1 MNTIELVTSIL
12 VLAGAL
18 FMGAAIL
25 QGRKIGGHVPPELQ
39 RRWRIMIV
47 LMLFFLAGYISLFVI
62 LTSRVTLPSEV
73 ISGPVFLAGAVFVFI
88 VISLTRDTVGRI
100 KSAEEELRSLNES
113 LEQRVVERTRELQRS
128 QEFLRTVLDSL
139 NDQVIIIDVNDFKIV
154 GANASFFS
162 AYGLTPDEVIGRT
175 CHEITHRRAEVCAPP
190 DDICPLLETVKMD
203 RFAAVE
209 HIHYTKKGEK
219 IYEEISTLP
228 IKDNDGKVVQVVHV
242 SRDISERKLAEQI
255 LQKSEKRYR
264 MLFESAGDAI
274 FILEAEGTQ
283 AGNIIAA
290 NTAAAEVHG
299 YAVDEMVGKN
309 IKDLAASDSAQ
320 NAPHMI
326 QRIVSGEWI
335 KTEMRHVSKNG
346 TVFPV
351 EVSAGLLELGDHKYI
366 LAFDRDITERR
377 KAEEQLHQYAAE
389 LKQSNEEVLSFAYII
404 SHDLRAP
411 LISIKGFAGELRLA
425 MKKIEA
431 VIDACISHL
440 GDQERSRIAAVV
452 RGDVPEAM
460 KFIGSSVS
468 RMDGL
473 INSILMLSR
482 AGRRELNPE
491 LINMKELT
499 NSILSSIAHQI
510 EPSKTS
516 VLVGELPLIIA
527 DKVAMDQIM
536 GNLIDNAL
544 KYRVQDREG
553 KVTITSEQGVD
564 EVTFHVRDN
573 GRGIAKEDLTRV
585 FEIFRRAGK
594 RDIPGEGMGLAY
606 VKALV
611 KRHGGRIWCESES
624 GVGSVFSFTI
634 PTAPTS
640 KVPA

>member
-1 MNTIELVTSIL
+1 
-12 VLAGAL
+12 
-18 FMGAAIL
+18 
-25 QGRKIGGHVPPELQ
+25 
-39 RRWRIMIV
+39 
-47 LMLFFLAGYISLFVI
+47 
-62 LTSRVTLPSEV
+62 
-73 ISGPVFLAGAVFVFI
+73 
-88 VISLTRDTVGRI
+88 
-100 KSAEEELRSLNES
+100 
-113 LEQRVVERTRELQRS
+113 
-128 QEFLRTVLDSL
+128 
-139 NDQVIIIDVNDFKIV
+139 
-154 GANASFFS
+154 
-162 AYGLTPDEVIGRT
+162 
-175 CHEITHRRAEVCAPP
+175 
-190 DDICPLLETVKMD
+190 
-203 RFAAVE
+203 
-209 HIHYTKKGEK
+209 
-219 IYEEISTLP
+219 
-228 IKDNDGKVVQVVHV
+228 
-242 SRDISERKLAEQI
+242 
-255 LQKSEKRYR
+255 
-264 MLFESAGDAI
+264 
-274 FILEAEGTQ
+274 
-283 AGNIIAA
+283 
-290 NTAAAEVHG
+290 
-299 YAVDEMVGKN
+299 
-309 IKDLAASDSAQ
+309 
-320 NAPHMI
+320 
-326 QRIVSGEWI
+326 
-335 KTEMRHVSKNG
+335 
-346 TVFPV
+346 
-351 EVSAGLLELGDHKYI
+351 
-366 LAFDRDITERR
+366 
-377 KAEEQLHQYAAE
+377 
-389 LKQSNEEVLSFAYII
+389 
-404 SHDLRAP
+404 
-411 LISIKGFAGELRLA
+411 